1 MLSFSNLRETKKDT
15 ILSKQLQLE
24 EQKKLE
30 FYTWMSFRS
39 QMLQM
44 HLY

>member
-24 EQKKLE
+24 ERKKLE
-30 FYTWMSFRS
+30 FCT
-39 QMLQM
+39 
-44 HLY
+44 

>member
-15 ILSKQLQLE
+15 ILSKQLLIE

-30 FYTWMSFRS
+30 FYI
-39 QMLQM
+39 
-44 HLY
+44 